1 MLCEKLVV
9 GAADR
14 CYYYVVRY
22 HLFGVS
28 RDVME
33 PRLLDDCPL
42 DPIPLCN
49 ASRGLV
55 TCQRGSVAVEFAI
68 IGPLLAIILTAIIE
82 IGLATAAW
90 FTVQEAALAGANYA
104 SHKGFDAS
112 AISSAVISSTNKVQL
127 TATPTPVSYCGCP
140 SGTTIQTAG
149 TICGGTCADGAT
161 VRRYVDVSASMGRPS
176 VIGNNFGLPPTITVT
191 LTTKVP

>member
-1 MLCEKLVV
+1 
-9 GAADR
+9 
-14 CYYYVVRY
+14 
-22 HLFGVS
+22 
-28 RDVME
+28 ME
-33 PRLLDDCPL
+33 LRLLDDCPL

-49 ASRGLV
+49 ASRRLM

-68 IGPLLAIILTAIIE
+68 IGPLLVIILTAIIE

-104 SHKGFDAS
+104 SHKGFNAS
-112 AISSAVISSTNKVQL
+112 AISSAVISSTNKTAL

-140 SGTTIQTAG
+140 SGTKIETVGI
-149 TICGGTCADGAT
+149 ICSGTCADGAT
-161 VRRYVDVSASMGRPS
+161 ARRYVDVSASMGRPS
-176 VIGNNFGLPPTITVT
+176 VIGNNFGLPATITVT